1 MLNKN
6 IFQKLNN
13 SDKVFVIAEAGSNHL
28 KNLNRAYKLVDIA
41 KKSGADAVKFQSF
54 TANEIAVKN
63 FKYNKIKNK
72 FKKFSDN
79 LYDFYKKF
87 ELPENF
93 NLKLYNYCKKKN
105 IIFMTSVFG
114 EESLDISKKYCPIIK
129 IASFESNYFELFDK
143 LIKIKKPLI
152 ISTGCS
158 SEKDILKIKNFFK
171 KKKIQKFFYSSLW
184 LILSPQI
191 KSSRSKIY

>member
-6 IFQKLNN
+6 IFQKLKKSN
-13 SDKVFVIAEAGSNHL
+13 KVFVIAEAGSNHL
-28 KNLNRAYKLVDIA
+28 KNLSRAYKLVDIA

-54 TANEIAVKN
+54 SANEIAVKN
-63 FKYNKIKNK
+63 LKFNKIHNK

-79 LYDFYKKF
+79 LYDFYNKF
-87 ELPENF
+87 ALPKNF

-105 IIFMTSVFG
+105 ITFMTSVFG
-114 EESLDISKKYCPIIK
+114 EQSLNISKKYSPIIK

-158 SEKDILKIKNFFK
+158 SEKDILKIKYFFK
-171 KKKIQKFFYSSLW
+171 KKIT
-184 LILSPQI
+184 LIFQYFIVAHLI
-191 KSSRSKIY
+191 HLN